1 MESWFRLPLVVRV
14 ALIITAWFSYAIAIL
29 ALNAPDSSS
38 RVAMPVGVGCLLGA
52 WVTVGVDLGVHRKF
66 GSREQTIAYQRA
78 LRTGDLP
85 ADAEPDKWRRWL
97 RGSRWSTAF
106 AVMWIVP
113 ALWFGWMSSITSPSV
128 YRWMPASVFALLAAW
143 GLVSVCRRGARIR
156 RLTDEVKRRRA
167 SLDQAAA
174 SPASATPALSL
185 QQSAFEA
192 STAGRLVPIA
202 LGGFVLAFLILLV
215 ADLEYLVYG
224 GPRVLGLRW
233 AAGCAAA
240 FGFTLAALVIERNL
254 RRDFASYEEY
264 TEYNQTLRTGRLPA
278 AIEPDAWRRRL
289 RSSRRENL
297 IRPMLAGFLVAVG
310 IASIATRQSVYHWVT
325 ASLFQL
331 LAMWLLVKWWE
342 WRDRLVSLTAE
353 VERHDARQSWG

>member
-52 WVTVGVDLGVHRKF
+52 WVTVSVDLRMHRKF

-78 LRTGDLP
+78 LRTGELP

-97 RGSRWSTAF
+97 RGSGWSTAF

-113 ALWFGWMSSITSPSV
+113 ALWFGWMSSITSQSG
-128 YRWMPASVFALLAAW
+128 YRWMPATAFALLALW
-143 GLVSVCRRGARIR
+143 GIVSVCRRSARIK
-156 RLTDEVKRRRA
+156 RLQDALKRRPAPHARA
-167 SLDQAAA
+167 A
-174 SPASATPALSL
+174 ATPAKDELTL
-185 QQSAFEA
+185 RESAFEA
-192 STAGRLVPIA
+192 SAAGRLIPIA
-202 LGGFVLAFLILLV
+202 VGGFVLAFLILLV
-215 ADLEYLVYG
+215 ADLEAIVHG
-224 GPRVLGLRW
+224 GPRIMGLRW
-233 AAGCAAA
+233 AAGYAAV